1 VSGNTHLHDVGV
13 VVLVGL
19 MGSGKSTV
27 GNKLAQ
33 RLNCPFID
41 VDAQI
46 LKEKK
51 MSVSEIFAQS
61 GEVGFREI
69 EASVL
74 AEVLNESCAQIIR
87 HEVQSVVIATGGG
100 AVLAQANRD
109 KIINAATHVIW
120 LDADV
125 DTLVIRTSSSK
136 NIRPLLETDPRS
148 ILTALRDNRSDF
160 YEQIATERIVTTNL
174 DVDQV
179 VDEVMQVVQSSVTK

>member
-1 VSGNTHLHDVGV
+1 MSGNTHLHDVGV

>member
-33 RLNCPFID
+33 RLNCSFID

-174 DVDQV
+174 GVDQV